1 MTAGHRFETKQIHA
15 GASPDPT
22 TGARATPIYASTSF
36 VFKNTEHGANLFAL
50 KEFGNIYTR
59 IMNPTS
65 DVFEQRMSA
74 LEGMYVIDDPIILLR
89 QKVEFMPLLPHLVR
103 LRNSWLY
110 LLLQRPATTLSLHH
124 IFMVG
129 LIINSRT
136 SFQEWGSKQDLSMAI
151 IQMIL
156 SP

>member
-59 IMNPTS
+59 IM
-65 DVFEQRMSA
+65 
-74 LEGMYVIDDPIILLR
+74 
-89 QKVEFMPLLPHLVR
+89 KVC
-103 LRNSWLY
+103 
-110 LLLQRPATTLSLHH
+110 T
-124 IFMVG
+124 
-129 LIINSRT
+129 
-136 SFQEWGSKQDLSMAI
+136 
-151 IQMIL
+151 
-156 SP
+156 